1 MMIPI
6 TRKGGRMTINDVKIS
21 DECLSELLDLQ
32 LSENSMIEVY
42 LDIIRE
48 VEELALLEDITF
60 NDFSAERKLH
70 IIRLMRDL
78 AKTLNNLKA

>member
-1 MMIPI
+1 
-6 TRKGGRMTINDVKIS
+6 MTINDVKIT

-42 LDIIRE
+42 LEIIKD
-48 VEELALLEDITF
+48 VEELALLEDVTF

>member
-1 MMIPI
+1 
-6 TRKGGRMTINDVKIS
+6 MTINDVKIS

-32 LSENSMIEVY
+32 ISENSMIEVY
-42 LDIIRE
+42 LEIIKE
-48 VEELALLEDITF
+48 VEELALLEDVTF

>member
-1 MMIPI
+1 M
-6 TRKGGRMTINDVKIS
+6 
-21 DECLSELLDLQ
+21 SELLDLQ

-42 LDIIRE
+42 LEIIKE
-48 VEELALLEDITF
+48 VEELALLEDVTF

>member
-1 MMIPI
+1 
-6 TRKGGRMTINDVKIS
+6 MTINDVKIS

-42 LDIIRE
+42 IEIIKE
-48 VEELALLEDITF
+48 VEELALLEDYTF

>member
-1 MMIPI
+1 
-6 TRKGGRMTINDVKIS
+6 MTINDVKIT

-42 LDIIRE
+42 LEIIKE
-48 VEELALLEDITF
+48 VEELALLEDVTF

-78 AKTLNNLKA
+78 GKTLNNLKA

>member
-1 MMIPI
+1 
-6 TRKGGRMTINDVKIS
+6 MTINDVKIT
-21 DECLSELLDLQ
+21 DVCLSELLDLQ

-42 LDIIRE
+42 LEIIKE
-48 VEELALLEDITF
+48 VEELALLEDYTF

>member
-1 MMIPI
+1 
-6 TRKGGRMTINDVKIS
+6 MTINDVKIS

-42 LDIIRE
+42 LEIIKE
-48 VEELALLEDITF
+48 VEELALLEDVTF

>member
-1 MMIPI
+1 
-6 TRKGGRMTINDVKIS
+6 MTINDVKIT

>member
-1 MMIPI
+1 
-6 TRKGGRMTINDVKIS
+6 MTINDVKIT

-32 LSENSMIEVY
+32 ISENSMIEVY
-42 LDIIRE
+42 LEIIRD
-48 VEELALLEDITF
+48 VEELALLEDVTF

>member
-1 MMIPI
+1 
-6 TRKGGRMTINDVKIS
+6 MTINDVKIS

-48 VEELALLEDITF
+48 VEELALLEDVTF

>member
-1 MMIPI
+1 
-6 TRKGGRMTINDVKIS
+6 MTFNDVKIS
-21 DECLSELLDLQ
+21 DECLSELSDLQ

-42 LDIIRE
+42 LEIIKE
-48 VEELALLEDITF
+48 VEELALLEDVTF

>member
-1 MMIPI
+1 MM
-6 TRKGGRMTINDVKIS
+6 INDVKIT
-21 DECLSELLDLQ
+21 DVCLSELLDLQ
-32 LSENSMIEVY
+32 ISENSMIEVY
-42 LDIIRE
+42 LEIIKE
-48 VEELALLEDITF
+48 VEELALLEDVTF

>member
-1 MMIPI
+1 
-6 TRKGGRMTINDVKIS
+6 MTINDVKIT

-42 LDIIRE
+42 LEIIKE
-48 VEELALLEDITF
+48 VEELALLEDVTF

>member
-1 MMIPI
+1 MM
-6 TRKGGRMTINDVKIS
+6 INDVKIT

-42 LDIIRE
+42 LEIIKE
-48 VEELALLEDITF
+48 VEELALLEDVTF

>member
-1 MMIPI
+1 
-6 TRKGGRMTINDVKIS
+6 
-21 DECLSELLDLQ
+21 
-32 LSENSMIEVY
+32 MIEVY
-42 LDIIRE
+42 LEIIKE
-48 VEELALLEDITF
+48 VEELALLEDVTF

>member
-1 MMIPI
+1 MM
-6 TRKGGRMTINDVKIS
+6 INDVKIT
-21 DECLSELLDLQ
+21 DECLSELSDLQ

-42 LDIIRE
+42 LEIIKE
-48 VEELALLEDITF
+48 VEELALLEDVTF

>member
-1 MMIPI
+1 
-6 TRKGGRMTINDVKIS
+6 MTINDVKIS

-42 LDIIRE
+42 LEIIKD
-48 VEELALLEDITF
+48 VEELALLEDVTF

>member
-1 MMIPI
+1 
-6 TRKGGRMTINDVKIS
+6 MTINDVKIT

-42 LDIIRE
+42 LDIIKE
-48 VEELALLEDITF
+48 VEELALLEDVTF

>member
-1 MMIPI
+1 
-6 TRKGGRMTINDVKIS
+6 MTINDVKIT
-21 DECLSELLDLQ
+21 DECLSELSYLQ

-42 LDIIRE
+42 LEIIKE
-48 VEELALLEDITF
+48 VEELALLEDVTF

>member
-1 MMIPI
+1 
-6 TRKGGRMTINDVKIS
+6 MTINDVKIS

>member
-1 MMIPI
+1 MNI
-6 TRKGGRMTINDVKIS
+6 KDVKIT

-32 LSENSMIEVY
+32 ISENSMIEVY
-42 LDIIRE
+42 IEIIKE
-48 VEELALLEDITF
+48 VEELALLEDVTF

>member
-1 MMIPI
+1 
-6 TRKGGRMTINDVKIS
+6 MTINDVKIT

-42 LDIIRE
+42 LDIIKE

>member
-1 MMIPI
+1 
-6 TRKGGRMTINDVKIS
+6 MTINDVKIT

-42 LDIIRE
+42 LEIIKD
-48 VEELALLEDITF
+48 VEELALLEDVTF
-60 NDFSAERKLH
+60 NEFSAERKLH

>member
-1 MMIPI
+1 
-6 TRKGGRMTINDVKIS
+6 MTINDVKIT

-42 LDIIRE
+42 LEIIKE
-48 VEELALLEDITF
+48 VEELALLEDVTF

-78 AKTLNNLKA
+78 ATTLNNLKA

>member
-1 MMIPI
+1 M
-6 TRKGGRMTINDVKIS
+6 INDVKIT

-32 LSENSMIEVY
+32 VSENSMIEVY
-42 LDIIRE
+42 LEIIKE
-48 VEELALLEDITF
+48 VEELALLEDVTF

>member
-1 MMIPI
+1 
-6 TRKGGRMTINDVKIS
+6 MTINDVKIT

-32 LSENSMIEVY
+32 ISENSMIEVY

-48 VEELALLEDITF
+48 VEELALLEDVTF

>member
-1 MMIPI
+1 
-6 TRKGGRMTINDVKIS
+6 MTINDVKIT

-42 LDIIRE
+42 IEIIKE
-48 VEELALLEDITF
+48 VEELALLEDVTF

>member
-1 MMIPI
+1 MM
-6 TRKGGRMTINDVKIS
+6 INDVKIS
-21 DECLSELLDLQ
+21 DECLSELFDLQ

-42 LDIIRE
+42 LEIIKE
-48 VEELALLEDITF
+48 VEELALLEDVTF